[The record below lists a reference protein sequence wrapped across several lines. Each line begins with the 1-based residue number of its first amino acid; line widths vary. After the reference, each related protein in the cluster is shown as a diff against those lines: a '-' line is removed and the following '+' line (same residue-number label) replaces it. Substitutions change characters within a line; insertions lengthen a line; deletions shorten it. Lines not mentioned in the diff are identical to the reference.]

1 MNDIGKKSFMYLE
14 LCGIPFIFVCGI
26 FLSFLYEITDGSVIG
41 IVFGSVN
48 NSIWENV
55 KLFSLPF
62 VVWGVIELAF
72 SIPYFRQFVVAKV
85 FALYFQ
91 STLIIVFFSF
101 FRELSYRKISIAE
114 AAGFFVII
122 CISQLVSFKITSGE
136 RDLRGIFA
144 VALGFL
150 FLYGAMYFCFS
161 VVPPHTEL
169 FRDPITDMYGIIP
182 SNIDI
187 GAYIMSI
194 NEA

>member
-101 FRELSYRKISIAE
+101 FRELSYRKISLAE
-114 AAGFFVII
+114 SLGFFVII
-122 CISQLVSFKITSGE
+122 CMASKKK
-136 RDLRGIFA
+136 
-144 VALGFL
+144 
-150 FLYGAMYFCFS
+150 
-161 VVPPHTEL
+161 
-169 FRDPITDMYGIIP
+169 
-182 SNIDI
+182 
-187 GAYIMSI
+187 
-194 NEA
+194 

>member
-14 LCGIPFIFVCGI
+14 LCGIPFIFACGI

-101 FRELSYRKISIAE
+101 FRELSYRKISL
-114 AAGFFVII
+114 II
-122 CISQLVSFKITSGE
+122 CISQLMSYRLPSGE

-187 GAYIMSI
+187 GAYIMNI
-194 NEA
+194 TGV